1 MLTFLKGLPS
11 IALAFALIS
20 GSANAQESE
29 FQKRLANPAGS
40 TSASDDYFV
49 TQLINDVDVPSLEP
63 GQIDTV
69 LVREG
74 QLVKKDEIVATLDN
88 RLSQRGLEEATFKSK
103 IAETKAN
110 DPSTLE
116 EAIAR
121 LEFAKAE
128 LAISEKLWQTDNT
141 SASEY
146 RKNKASKAIAEAG
159 LAKAQAERQLAR
171 AEIDVE
177 NVRVKAANDAIER
190 RIIRAP
196 FDGLVMSVDKE
207 PKEWANTGD
216 KVVKIVRMD
225 RLRVKGDLSIEQH
238 SPYSVKGQQV
248 EVSVKIPGIN
258 TIQLFPGVIVFAK
271 PDLALRGNRFEVWAE
286 IENRVDENQNWLLY
300 PGLTCDMRITGN

>member
-1 MLTFLKGLPS
+1 MLKLLQGLHA
-11 IALAFALIS
+11 IALIFFVTTGPS
-20 GSANAQESE
+20 SAQESE
-29 FQKRLANPAGS
+29 FQKRLANSAGETS
-40 TSASDDYFV
+40 TSEDYWV
-49 TQLINDVDVPSLEP
+49 TQLINDVDVPAQER
-63 GQIDTV
+63 GQVDTV

-88 RLSQRGLEEATFKSK
+88 RLSQRGLEEATFKAQ

-110 DPSTLE
+110 DPSSIE

-128 LAISEKLWQTDNT
+128 LAIHEKLYQTENT
-141 SASEY
+141 TATELRSKRAQ
-146 RKNKASKAIAEAG
+146 KAIADAG
-159 LAKAQAERQLAR
+159 LSKARMEQQLSKV
-171 AEIDVE
+171 EIDVE
-177 NVRVKAANDAIER
+177 GVRVKAANDAIER

-207 PKEWANTGD
+207 PKEWANEGD
-216 KVVKIVRMD
+216 KIVKIVRMD
-225 RLRVKGDLSIEQH
+225 RLRIKGDLSIEQH
-238 SPYSVKGQQV
+238 SPNSVNGQRV

-258 TIQLFPGVIVFAK
+258 SKQTFPGVIVFAK

-300 PGLTCDMRITGN
+300 P